1 MNKYIVA
8 SILFP
13 IIDAIYLKIISK
25 HYNNVVKN
33 ISGKEIQFNYIK
45 AIFAYIVLII
55 GINYFIISKMNKENI
70 KKSLI
75 DSFILGFVIYGTFDF
90 TNGAIFEKYDY
101 TTIIIDTLWGSILH
115 TIITYLTHKII
126 F

>member
-1 MNKYIVA
+1 MNQYITA

-13 IIDAIYLKIISK
+13 VIDAIYLKIISN
-25 HYNNVVKN
+25 HYNNVVKK
-33 ISGKEIQFNYIK
+33 ISGKEIKMNYIK
-45 AIFAYIVLII
+45 AFFAYIVLII

-70 KKSLI
+70 NKMLF

-101 TTIIIDTLWGSILH
+101 KTIIIDTLWGATLH
-115 TIITYLTHKII
+115 TVITYLTHKII